1 MSHAAVDPSG
11 NGARLGGAGLILV
24 SHTREWTLIIGVY
37 MNDPD
42 FQIGSHNLFSWY
54 IV

>member
-11 NGARLGGAGLILV
+11 DGVHLGGAGLILV
-24 SHTREWTLIIGVY
+24 SLTREWTLIIEVY
-37 MNDPD
+37 TNDPD
-42 FQIGSHNLFSWY
+42 YQIGGNNLFSWY